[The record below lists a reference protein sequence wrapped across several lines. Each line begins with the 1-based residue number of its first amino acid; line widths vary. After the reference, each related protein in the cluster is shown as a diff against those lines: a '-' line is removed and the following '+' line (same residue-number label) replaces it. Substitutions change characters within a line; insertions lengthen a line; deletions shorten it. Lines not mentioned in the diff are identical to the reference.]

1 MERQNIDIQY
11 TWDLSPIYAHHQDFY
26 KDLDKVKELLT
37 SLLQQKDLF
46 LKDVNQ
52 FLKFHQEETM
62 LSRYIQKLHCFAH
75 LHCDVEPNNQEYQTM
90 YAAILSFYDQV
101 SSSLDFY
108 TVMMIEN
115 SEKVTQYLQDEQ
127 LSDYRY
133 TIQEIL
139 RQKKHVLSQE
149 LETLVSK
156 TSTIADISSQVFDA
170 LRLDYDPVHID
181 GQEKTLNSATLTEF
195 LKNKNPEVRKEAYH
209 NFFKEYKKFEN
220 VYAATLSG
228 VMKKDA
234 FYADVKK
241 FDGPLEASLFDDN
254 VPTSLF
260 FKILDK
266 ANNQYRP
273 LFHRYNALKKKV
285 LKLETMYNY
294 DLNIPLVQYKTK
306 KYTIDECF
314 DIILDVVKIFG
325 EDYVNIIKKA
335 KEERWIDYYPHSGKR
350 IGAYSSGCYDTN
362 PYILM
367 NFIGDYNSLSTMIHE
382 LGHSA
387 HTYLSCHNQSPV
399 NCDYRIFVAEVASTV
414 NETLLINYMLEHASS
429 PQEKAYF
436 LYELLENCV
445 GLIFR
450 QPMYADFEHILHTWA
465 KEGKPMSSQMI
476 TDLYDKKNAEYYGPE
491 ITMDEYVGYSC
502 YYIPHFYYNY
512 YVYKYTLGMT
522 VALAIVSR
530 LLNGDE
536 KQKEAY
542 LRFLKSGG
550 SKDPVDLLKD
560 ALVNPLEDQL
570 YDDAFHY
577 FETILNEFENIVL
590 DDSSST
596 LS

>member
-1 MERQNIDIQY
+1 MERSSIDKKD
-11 TWDLSPIYAHHQDFY
+11 TWDLSLIYNESKDFY
-26 KDLDKVKELLT
+26 NDLDKAKELLNQ
-37 SLLQQKDLF
+37 LIKQKETF
-46 LKDVNQ
+46 LSNTDS
-52 FLKFHQEETM
+52 FLKFHDDYIM
-62 LSRYIQKLHCFAH
+62 LSRYIQKSHCFAH
-75 LHCDVEPNNQEYQTM
+75 LHCDVEPNQQEYQTM
-90 YAAILSFYDQV
+90 YSSILTFYDQV
-101 SSSLDFY
+101 TSSLDFY
-108 TVMMIEN
+108 TVMMIAE
-115 SEKVTQYLQDEQ
+115 SDKVNQYIQDDR
-127 LSDYRY
+127 LTDYRY
-133 TIQEIL
+133 SISEIL

-149 LETLVSK
+149 IETLISK
-156 TSTIADISSQVFDA
+156 TSTISDVSSQVFDA
-170 LRLDYDPVHID
+170 LRLDYDPVHVD
-181 GQEKTLNSATLTEF
+181 GEEKFLNSATLTEF

-209 NFFKEYKKFEN
+209 HFFKEYKKFEN

-241 FDGPLEASLFDDN
+241 FDDPLQASLFDDN

-260 FKILDK
+260 FKILQK
-266 ANNQYRP
+266 ANDEYRP
-273 LFHRYNALKKKV
+273 LFHRYNALKKKI
-285 LKLETMYNY
+285 LNLDCMYNY
-294 DLNIPLVQYKTK
+294 DLNVPLVQYQTK

-314 DIILDVVKIFG
+314 DIILDLVKVFG
-325 EDYVNIIKKA
+325 DDYVNIIKKA
-335 KEERWIDYYPHSGKR
+335 RDERWIDYYPHTGKR

-429 PQEKAYF
+429 KEEKAYF

-450 QPMYADFEHILHTWA
+450 QPMYADFEHILHSWA
-465 KEGKPMSSQMI
+465 KEGKPMSSQTI
-476 TDLYDKKNAEYYGPE
+476 TDLYYQKNAEYYGSDV
-491 ITMDEYVGYSC
+491 TMDEYVGYSC

-530 LLNGDE
+530 ILNGDE
-536 KQKEAY
+536 KQKNAY
-542 LRFLKSGG
+542 LQFLKSGG

-570 YDDAFHY
+570 YDDAFQY
-577 FETILNEFENIVL
+577 FEKILNEFENIIKN
-590 DDSSST
+590 T
-596 LS
+596 

>member
-1 MERQNIDIQY
+1 MERSSIQTKD
-11 TWDLSPIYAHHQDFY
+11 TWDLS
-26 KDLDKVKELLT
+26 
-37 SLLQQKDLF
+37 
-46 LKDVNQ
+46 
-52 FLKFHQEETM
+52 
-62 LSRYIQKLHCFAH
+62 YIQKLHCFAH
-75 LHCDVEPNNQEYQTM
+75 LHCDVQPNEQDYQTM

-101 SSSLDFY
+101 SSTLDFY
-108 TVMMIEN
+108 TVMMIDH
-115 SEKVTQYLQDEQ
+115 SDIITDYLKDER
-127 LSDYRY
+127 LADYRY
-133 TIQEIL
+133 SIQEIL

-149 LETLVSK
+149 METLVSK
-156 TSTIADISSQVFDA
+156 TSSISDISSQVFDA
-170 LRLDYDPVHID
+170 LRLDYEPVHVD
-181 GQEKTLNSATLTEF
+181 GEEKFLNSATLTEF

-209 NFFKEYKKFEN
+209 HFFKEYKRFEN
-220 VYAATLSG
+220 VFATTLSG

-241 FDGPLEASLFDDN
+241 FANPLEASLFDDN

-266 ANNQYRP
+266 ANQQYRP
-273 LFHRYNALKKKV
+273 LFHRYNALKKKK
-285 LKLETMYNY
+285 LNLETMYNY
-294 DLNIPLVQYKTK
+294 DLSVPLIEYETK
-306 KYTIDECF
+306 KYTIEECF

-325 EDYVNIIKKA
+325 DDYVKIIQKA
-335 KEERWIDYYPHSGKR
+335 RDERWIDYYPHSGKR
-350 IGAYSSGCYDTN
+350 IGA
-362 PYILM
+362 
-367 NFIGDYNSLSTMIHE
+367 YNSLSTMIHE

-414 NETLLINYMLEHASS
+414 NETLLIHYMLEHATS
-429 PQEKAYF
+429 QEEKAYF

-465 KEGKPMSSQMI
+465 QEGKPMSAQMI
-476 TDLYDKKNAEYYGPE
+476 TDLYYQKNAEYFGKDV
-491 ITMDEYVGYSC
+491 TMDEYVGYSC
-502 YYIPHFYYNY
+502 FYIPHFYYNY

-530 LLNGDE
+530 ILNGDE

-542 LRFLKSGG
+542 LNFLKAGG

-560 ALVNPLEDQL
+560 ALVDPIDDQL

-577 FETILNEFENIVL
+577 FENILNEFEEII
-590 DDSSST
+590 
-596 LS
+596 